1 MRLLYLKL
9 VNFIGIYN
17 GMGINTI
24 EIDFSKCTHNI
35 TIIHGINGSGKST
48 LFNALNPF
56 SDPSDALIPNSEA
69 SKEIHYLMDN
79 GDIIK
84 IQYKYENKKIRKSSC
99 HVYKVD
105 PSGEVDLVPNGN
117 IKDAKEMIST
127 IFDFDPN
134 FLGLSQLSSTNRG
147 LADMRP
153 ADRKKFITS
162 IMENLAAY
170 NEIYKKLMKK
180 SNALKSMITN
190 INNKISSIGNTDQIQ
205 NHIST
210 LEDQLGSSE
219 DRKNLLIAQI
229 ADIKAK
235 VGNIDINSTITEMR
249 KYQDSL
255 DKLPKVIIK
264 IDDEYNDES
273 YENDKKIIIESN
285 SNISSI
291 KNSIDILNKIIT
303 DDRDK
308 IQTYN
313 IKLNSISNQDTIDSY
328 IKYREKYCNDL
339 QEFIDDFNK
348 EKFTAYDYISEDEIK
363 RLYESVNRMS
373 ELEYRWSPNNPNGYG
388 DWIKYV
394 LDNMETTDF
403 SEKKDI
409 ESLKY
414 YLKTINIKIKNQNIV
429 SELKCDESI
438 RKICP
443 LVKEFIGDE
452 SIDRLKEEKDK
463 LEKEIE
469 ISRNFGQYR
478 SVYLSIKDDMKLY
491 YQQYQIN
498 KDIFDK
504 IKMYNI
510 KFDPYNLISN
520 RIPYMSNIKR
530 CKDLIDYIDQYN
542 EIKKSIKEI
551 DEKIEK
557 MKNQSSDSSYL
568 VELVSD
574 LNDRVGQNTNKRNEL
589 NEYLNEFINKRD
601 SALDR
606 VNSYSAYKNK
616 KDLEDKI
623 NSLKS
628 NYDLASSVDK
638 EVNTKM
644 EELKNLNMNIIPHI
658 QDEIAKC
665 KYQLVLYEE
674 YVKDY
679 KEFTNKFNM
688 VELFKKYS
696 SPTTG
701 IQTVFM
707 QMYMNDII
715 DISNRLL
722 GMLFNGEYVLYPF
735 VINETEFRI
744 PCCGNGLMNDDISSM
759 SASQIAMISM
769 IISFALLH
777 KSSSTYNIVKLDEVD
792 GALDT
797 NNRMQF
803 IVLLQKMMDM
813 LRYNQC
819 IMISHNS
826 EINTANVDLILLKHD
841 SNEELTGNIV
851 YDYNREY

>member
-162 IMENLAAY
+162 IMENLTAY

-235 VGNIDINSTITEMR
+235 VGNIDINSVISQMK
-249 KYQDSL
+249 KYDGRL
-255 DKLPKVIIK
+255 KNLPNIK
-264 IDDEYNDES
+264 TDIGDYNDS
-273 YENDKKIIIESN
+273 DYERDKDKIIELN
-285 SNISSI
+285 SNISKFKS
-291 KNSIDILNKIIT
+291 SIDILNKVIT
-303 DDRDK
+303 DDKDK
-308 IQTYN
+308 VQTYYIKN
-313 IKLNSISNQDTIDSY
+313 ESIQDKDKLNDFINKKKKYEDNLKWIID
-328 IKYREKYCNDL
+328 K
-339 QEFIDDFNK
+339 FNK
-348 EKFTAYDYISEDEIK
+348 SGFTAYNYIDDDKFTYLMNQISYLNQISSSV
-363 RLYESVNRMS
+363 RLDDNYTENEYDLVLNCLNEKSDPYFLNETNTNIYKLQSILDSLNNKIENRS
-373 ELEYRWSPNNPNGYG
+373 
-388 DWIKYV
+388 K
-394 LDNMETTDF
+394 
-403 SEKKDI
+403 
-409 ESLKY
+409 
-414 YLKTINIKIKNQNIV
+414 IKINLHCN
-429 SELKCDESI
+429 EAMREH
-438 RKICP
+438 CP
-443 LVKEFIGDE
+443 VLKEFIGIESDE
-452 SIDRLKEEKDK
+452 EINEEKK
-463 LEKEIE
+463 NLEKEIE
-469 ISRNFGQYR
+469 EVKKVDRLKNLYNKILPDFKSYTTRIDANFN
-478 SVYLSIKDDMKLY
+478 LFASIG
-491 YQQYQIN
+491 I
-498 KDIFDK
+498 DIDHIHFGT
-504 IKMYNI
+504 NI
-510 KFDPYNLISN
+510 D
-520 RIPYMSNIKR
+520 IPYDGKYNDIKNYLTSYKNLKSEIEKVNEQIEVMQNKVSSYNSIQTIIDELDQR
-530 CKDLIDYIDQYN
+530 VKENYQKRSDLQKDLDMDTETRNYILD
-542 EIKKSIKEI
+542 
-551 DEKIEK
+551 K
-557 MKNQSSDSSYL
+557 MNAYSVWKN
-568 VELVSD
+568 
-574 LNDRVGQNTNKRNEL
+574 R
-589 NEYLNEFINKRD
+589 
-601 SALDR
+601 
-606 VNSYSAYKNK
+606 
-616 KDLEDKI
+616 KDLEDKM
-623 NSLKS
+623 NALKS
-628 NYDLASSVDK
+628 DYDLASSVDK
-638 EVNTKM
+638 EVNIKM
-644 EELKNLNMNIIPHI
+644 EELKDLNMNIIPHI

-679 KEFTNKFNM
+679 KDFTNKFNM

-851 YDYNREY
+851 YDYNRGY